1 MPNPCASSAIKSV
14 ALFLCLALSAPTAA
28 ETPTIGEVTF
38 SKGVSTAQNEGQ
50 QARFLGKGFPLYE
63 GDVVSTGKRS
73 FTILKL
79 SDGTKMTLRP
89 NTVFGL
95 QEFSEE
101 KESATLKLFKGGLRA
116 LTGLLSKK
124 KPDAFKIDT
133 PLATIGIRGTVFD
146 VRLCEGDCD
155 ADSQNADSGGAVVNT
170 PVVARV
176 ALVTGTLEATNQEGI
191 VRKVVRGGPIYEKEL
206 LETRKRS
213 FAVLAFQDE
222 TRVTMRPNTQFQVE
236 EFSPEPY
243 AEAEERVLLKLFKG
257 GLRALTGLIAKKSPN
272 NFKIATPL
280 ATIGIRGTG
289 FDLSCTGDCVSAD
302 ADLQAFIGSGSGEST
317 PQCNTAPQSAAEA
330 SVDAGLYAFVWDGSV
345 NVETEDC
352 QLTVDQGE
360 TYLFKPGE
368 TQASSFSE
376 VPDFMKDE
384 SPRPDQVDVDQENF
398 FGTGASEESG
408 LFVVVQDGH
417 VSIITEGEV
426 LDLGGGEAGFVNP
439 NSGEPAR
446 LGQTPGFM
454 EFDAVPAPGD
464 VDPALMSLLDFFGD
478 DVEGNIVE
486 PLACTID

>member
-1 MPNPCASSAIKSV
+1 
-14 ALFLCLALSAPTAA
+14 
-28 ETPTIGEVTF
+28 
-38 SKGVSTAQNEGQ
+38 
-50 QARFLGKGFPLYE
+50 
-63 GDVVSTGKRS
+63 
-73 FTILKL
+73 
-79 SDGTKMTLRP
+79 MTLRP

-101 KESATLKLFKGGLRA
+101 EESATLKLFKGGLRA

-124 KPDAFKIDT
+124 RPDAFKIDT

-146 VRLCEGDCD
+146 ARLCEGDCES
-155 ADSQNADSGGAVVNT
+155 DSGNADSGPAIVNT

-176 ALVTGTLEATNQEGI
+176 ALVTGTLVATNSEGV
-191 VRKVVRGGPIYEKEL
+191 VREVVRGGPIYEKEL
-206 LETRKRS
+206 LETKKRS

-257 GLRALTGLIAKKSPN
+257 GLRALTGLIAKKSPD
-272 NFKIATPL
+272 NFKISTPL

-302 ADLQAFIGSGSGEST
+302 ADLQAFIGSGSGSGSDAAA
-317 PQCNTAPQSAAEA
+317 QCNTAPQSAAEA
-330 SVDAGLYAFVWDGSV
+330 SVDDGLYAFVWDGSV
-345 NVETEDC
+345 NVETEEC
-352 QLTVDQGE
+352 QLTVSEGE

-368 TQASSFSE
+368 TEASSFSD
-376 VPDFMKDE
+376 VPEFMQDD

-398 FGTGASEESG
+398 FGTGASEETG

-417 VSIITEGEV
+417 VSLITEGEV
-426 LDLGGGEAGFVNP
+426 LDLGGGETGFVNP

-454 EFDAVPAPGD
+454 EFDPVPAPGD

-478 DVEGNIVE
+478 DVEGNIIE